1 MAGKSKSSSVLCH
14 YCTTDF
20 DKNSIYFVMKWAYDE
35 HKYNWDYGVAC
46 CVKCLDKHKGEYNSI
61 AQEPRKPKS
70 KKEKK

>member
-1 MAGKSKSSSVLCH
+1 
-14 YCTTDF
+14 
-20 DKNSIYFVMKWAYDE
+20 MKWAYDE